1 MEFQVRSGS
10 FGRGSEIVGRH
21 AEQQSGR
28 NRLFWRGELWNDK
41 QLDSRETNVLIFVE

>member
-1 MEFQVRSGS
+1 MEFQVRFGS
-10 FGRGSEIVGRH
+10 VGWELEIIRRH